1 MFLLGQRLDQAI
13 DCVSLTLTP
22 CKKMRKRCYRRT
34 DRAEFIGPSTLRTGQ
49 GSIRKHP
56 PTQIFHE
63 TFNIVTIR
71 YNCIRIHNINS
82 IIPGYNG
89 LILNPPKQI
98 RDIIVML
105 RVGTSYNA
113 YGTLF
118 YKKHVLKK
126 SVVTMSVRINMKDML
141 MLLRASKQA

>member
-1 MFLLGQRLDQAI
+1 MFLLGQGLDQAI

-22 CKKMRKRCYRRT
+22 CKKMRKRCDRRM

-56 PTQIFHE
+56 RTQIFQE

-89 LILNPPKQI
+89 LTLNPPKQI

-105 RVGTSYNA
+105 RVGTSYNT

-118 YKKHVLKK
+118 
-126 SVVTMSVRINMKDML
+126 
-141 MLLRASKQA
+141 